1 MQGIFYGIGVGPGD
15 PELMTVKAI
24 RTIREC
30 DIVAVVVSDA
40 SLKAPEVEAAGEA
53 ARYPEYLKRC
63 VAYQIALPMVPEMEE
78 KAKLYLPMPMIKEKK
93 KLIEIHDAC
102 AVLTGELLDQGKKI
116 ACITLG
122 DPTVY
127 STCLYVQKRLK
138 RAGYTTEL
146 ILSLIHI

>member
-24 RTIREC
+24 STIREC

-63 VAYQIALPMVPEMEE
+63 VAYQIALPMVPEMG
-78 KAKLYLPMPMIKEKK
+78 LP
-93 KLIEIHDAC
+93 
-102 AVLTGELLDQGKKI
+102 AV
-116 ACITLG
+116 
-122 DPTVY
+122 
-127 STCLYVQKRLK
+127 
-138 RAGYTTEL
+138 
-146 ILSLIHI
+146 

>member
-1 MQGIFYGIGVGPGD
+1 MTGGIRRCREFLRDRSGTGRSGTDDG
-15 PELMTVKAI
+15 KAI

-30 DIVAVVVSDA
+30 DMVAVVVSDA

-93 KLIEIHDAC
+93 
-102 AVLTGELLDQGKKI
+102 
-116 ACITLG
+116 
-122 DPTVY
+122 
-127 STCLYVQKRLK
+127 S
-138 RAGYTTEL
+138 
-146 ILSLIHI
+146 

>member
-24 RTIREC
+24 STIREC

-102 AVLTGELLDQGKKI
+102 AVLTGELLDQADAYRKQHF
-116 ACITLG
+116 
-122 DPTVY
+122 V
-127 STCLYVQKRLK
+127 
-138 RAGYTTEL
+138 
-146 ILSLIHI
+146 